1 LLLVGALVNASAV
14 ARAVAA
20 SGLDLTLL
28 CAGTNGQAAMEDLL
42 GAGAVI
48 AALKH
53 QADMQPQGDLPLIA
67 HRLFEHEKNDLR
79 SALRRTRGGQNVIAA
94 GLEEDIDFAAS
105 IDRFPKV
112 VGRAEGST
120 IRRFGAG
127 GGPG

>member
-14 ARAVAA
+14 ARAVME

-28 CAGTNGQAAMEDLL
+28 CAGTNGQVAMEDLM

-53 QADMQPQGDLPLIA
+53 QANLQPQGDLPLIA

-79 SALRRTRGGQNVIAA
+79 SALRQTRGGQNVIAA
-94 GLEEDIDFAAS
+94 GLENDIDFAAS
-105 IDRFPKV
+105 VDRFPKV
-112 VGRAEGST
+112 VGRVEGST

-127 GGPG
+127 GGLA